1 MKLGL
6 RVCLDPEYT
15 SLTFGVDPNKG
26 MDPGYFF
33 LFFFNINTGGL
44 GLLMRVF
51 QNSVYGLDYHQ
62 KQQP

>member
-26 MDPGYFF
+26 MDPG
-33 LFFFNINTGGL
+33 FFFSFYLTLTL
-44 GLLMRVF
+44 GD
-51 QNSVYGLDYHQ
+51 LDF
-62 KQQP
+62 